1 MKKTKKSGKLT
12 CGGSWWRSPVALRLR
27 TEELSAVG
35 QQFFFSASL
44 CYSFFFR
51 SLLFSDSSSVFY
63 GVLPSYD
70 GAAVVGGATSGDRT
84 LVPGGDKKTNHCCC
98 FSLMCRGTSFFFFLH
113 DCCSVARGWKKMAR
127 GWRWHCFKQ
136 WRQRL
141 EREWGYCSS
150 LLSLLLSPVFFFI
163 PCFLLS
169 GFKNNLPVLV
179 FFFYSP
185 LSAPF
190 LYFVSLSKLL
200 STSPKSPLSLF
211 CFTLFSVS
219 FFEILPPLYFWF
231 SPCIYRK
238 QGRGPPYP
246 VQAQGKVAWGSFCIA
261 ALEHGSVSFLYHIG
275 RVLWV

>member
-35 QQFFFSASL
+35 LQFFFSASL

-185 LSAPF
+185 
-190 LYFVSLSKLL
+190 
-200 STSPKSPLSLF
+200 PLCSFSLF
-211 CFTLFSVS
+211 CLSFKTFVHLPKISSLPLLFHPLLCV
-219 FFEILPPLYFWF
+219 FLRNLAPPL
-231 SPCIYRK
+231 
-238 QGRGPPYP
+238 
-246 VQAQGKVAWGSFCIA
+246 
-261 ALEHGSVSFLYHIG
+261 FL
-275 RVLWV
+275 VLPLYL